1 MKRGKAIYSL
11 LYTLLATLSVISC
24 QREFNHNEDFT
35 ADNPVEVYGDNTLLY
50 SKIFRLSNGSS
61 YLWFD
66 IRNEIANFS
75 SPFLGLSYNENDID
89 RYSRIDLRGRL
100 YRYDRQPDELTI
112 LAYPLNIAGG
122 QEIPVDL
129 VFSFKRKQEEGCEL
143 IADPAQRDQC
153 ERTFMLSLKSILFP
167 DPDVTLHVG
176 TAAEYNGRTL
186 LLYELTQEV
195 YLTN

>member
-35 ADNPVEVYGDNTLLY
+35 TDNP
-50 SKIFRLSNGSS
+50 
-61 YLWFD
+61 
-66 IRNEIANFS
+66 
-75 SPFLGLSYNENDID
+75 
-89 RYSRIDLRGRL
+89 
-100 YRYDRQPDELTI
+100 YDRQPGELTI

-186 LLYELTQEV
+186 LLYELTQEI